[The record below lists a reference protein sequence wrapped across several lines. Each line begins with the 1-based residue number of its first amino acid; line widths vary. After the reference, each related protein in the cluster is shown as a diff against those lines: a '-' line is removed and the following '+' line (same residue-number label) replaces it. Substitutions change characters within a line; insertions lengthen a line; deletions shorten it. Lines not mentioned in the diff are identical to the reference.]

1 MLRIVVGR
9 WRSAVS
15 TKRPCSVLSVIMA
28 SWTHSKRKY
37 VESIPWKVTIKSR
50 MRSDSAIYTSSIEM
64 QFNNG
69 AAALVLGV

>member
-15 TKRPCSVLSVIMA
+15 TKRPCSVLGVIMT
-28 SWTHSKRKY
+28 SRTHSKRKY
-37 VESIPWKVTIKSR
+37 VETIPLKVTIKSR
-50 MRSDSAIYTSSIEM
+50 MRSDSAIYASSVEM

-69 AAALVLGV
+69 AAALILGI